1 MTYNALCIEDDALFC
16 KNVLSIQK
24 HDFKSK
30 RINKV
35 DNMRQNKSGKN
46 NSVRYPELPIYNFAG
61 TPKEIVNSLRNVEA
75 NIRWPKK
82 YDQPGKAKNRTTWCD
97 FHDDHGHTTEDCI
110 SLRMKDSTDD
120 HEQVLQN
127 LKALPPYVSMEKL
140 LLGLVT
146 VAKKLRHYF
155 ESHHTIVV
163 TNYPLKTVLR
173 KLELTGRLAK
183 WNIYLSGLD
192 IEFKPKTAIKS
203 QALADFVAEF
213 SPGLEPTT
221 CDEVHNVIVQDNKS

>member
-1 MTYNALCIEDDALFC
+1 MMSFEAVKEIGSLVLSGTTTTIAICSSADPKFDQVERFLKINSTRRYSRIITFICSLTPSPSKMTYNALCIEDDALFR

-46 NSVRYPELPIYNFAG
+46 NSVRYPELPIYNFAD

-75 NIRWPKK
+75 NIRWLKK

-110 SLRMKDSTDD
+110 SLRMK
-120 HEQVLQN
+120 
-127 LKALPPYVSMEKL
+127 
-140 LLGLVT
+140 
-146 VAKKLRHYF
+146 
-155 ESHHTIVV
+155 VV
-163 TNYPLKTVLR
+163 YH
-173 KLELTGRLAK
+173 
-183 WNIYLSGLD
+183 
-192 IEFKPKTAIKS
+192 KPKGH
-203 QALADFVAEF
+203 L
-213 SPGLEPTT
+213 
-221 CDEVHNVIVQDNKS
+221 